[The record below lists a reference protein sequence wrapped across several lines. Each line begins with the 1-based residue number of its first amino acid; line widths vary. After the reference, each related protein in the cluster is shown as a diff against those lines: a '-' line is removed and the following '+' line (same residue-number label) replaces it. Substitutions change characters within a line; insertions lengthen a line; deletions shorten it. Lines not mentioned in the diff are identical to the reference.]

1 LINSILDLGNKVEV
15 LKKTGLQ
22 IVEHSLYSKVQDI
35 VSEDEI
41 IISTPIENGK
51 IVPLEKMGEYYLS
64 VYTDKGLYRCEALV
78 SNRYKEGNMYY
89 ASLKLLTKLQKFQ
102 RRQYY
107 RLDCVLKFK
116 LKYLEEDQKEET
128 KEGTKEEVWHDAVFL
143 DISGGGLRFNTDIQ
157 LISGETIICHLT
169 LNYEGNEK
177 NLFVKSKVI
186 VCNAVDFKTNS
197 FEARAFFD
205 DISNEDR
212 EVVIRYIFDEERKR
226 RKKEKGM

>member
-1 LINSILDLGNKVEV
+1 MTLINSIVDLGNKVEV

-51 IVPLEKMGEYYLS
+51 IIPLEKMGEYYLS

-116 LKYLEEDQKEET
+116 FKYLEEEQE
-128 KEGTKEEVWHDAVFL
+128 EEVWHDAVFL

-157 LISGETIICHLT
+157 LLSGEMIVCHLT
-169 LNYEGNEK
+169 LNYEGSEK
-177 NLFVKSKVI
+177 NLFLNSKVI

-197 FEARAFFD
+197 YEARAFFD